1 MSNRDRFK
9 EIDQISKNFNI
20 IENSLKLLI
29 NNNSYK
35 YIDTNSLSNILSYN
49 MYIPNFVKITKKDMK
64 FNDNNN
70 EDFRKEYEKIKNE
83 SAGLFVKKNNDD
95 IKFHNEEKK
104 DKLNKKISSQM
115 KSQEQ
120 INPNLIMNNIF
131 SEKDENEINNISKN
145 INYGN
150 NIFTINE
157 NKTEKSEINRVY
169 NEIKHQINKYVKN
182 NEKLDVKKQLS
193 NYILENKNDQ
203 TYYDLKQE
211 TLCINNKMVC
221 VIYLENQKIKKIFTI
236 NNGKSFEKE
245 DDILYLLNQI
255 KSDLEK
261 NINN

>member
-49 MYIPNFVKITKKDMK
+49 MYIPNFVKIAKKNMK

-83 SAGLFVKKNNDD
+83 SASLFVKKNNDD
-95 IKFHNEEKK
+95 IKFQNEEKK

-120 INPNLIMNNIF
+120 INPNLIMNNTH
-131 SEKDENEINNISKN
+131 
-145 INYGN
+145 INY
-150 NIFTINE
+150 E
-157 NKTEKSEINRVY
+157 
-169 NEIKHQINKYVKN
+169 
-182 NEKLDVKKQLS
+182 
-193 NYILENKNDQ
+193 
-203 TYYDLKQE
+203 
-211 TLCINNKMVC
+211 
-221 VIYLENQKIKKIFTI
+221 
-236 NNGKSFEKE
+236 
-245 DDILYLLNQI
+245 
-255 KSDLEK
+255 
-261 NINN
+261 

>member
-9 EIDQISKNFNI
+9 EIDQITKNFNI

-49 MYIPNFVKITKKDMK
+49 MYIPNFVKIAKKNMK

-120 INPNLIMNNIF
+120 INPNLNMNNIF

-150 NIFTINE
+150 NNFTINE

-193 NYILENKNDQ
+193 NYILENNQ
-203 TYYDLKQE
+203 TYNLKQE
-211 TLCINNKMVC
+211 TLCINNKMVS

-236 NNGKSFEKE
+236 NNGKTFEKE

-255 KSDLEK
+255 KLDFEK

>member
-1 MSNRDRFK
+1 
-9 EIDQISKNFNI
+9 
-20 IENSLKLLI
+20 
-29 NNNSYK
+29 
-35 YIDTNSLSNILSYN
+35 
-49 MYIPNFVKITKKDMK
+49 
-64 FNDNNN
+64 
-70 EDFRKEYEKIKNE
+70 
-83 SAGLFVKKNNDD
+83 
-95 IKFHNEEKK
+95 
-104 DKLNKKISSQM
+104 M

-157 NKTEKSEINRVY
+157 NKTEKSEINSVY
-169 NEIKHQINKYVKN
+169 NEIKQKINKYVKN

-193 NYILENKNDQ
+193 NYILENNQ
-203 TYYDLKQE
+203 TYNLKQE
-211 TLCINNKMVC
+211 TLCINNKMVS

-245 DDILYLLNQI
+245 DDILYLLNQL

-261 NINN
+261 SINN

>member
-1 MSNRDRFK
+1 
-9 EIDQISKNFNI
+9 
-20 IENSLKLLI
+20 
-29 NNNSYK
+29 
-35 YIDTNSLSNILSYN
+35 
-49 MYIPNFVKITKKDMK
+49 
-64 FNDNNN
+64 
-70 EDFRKEYEKIKNE
+70 
-83 SAGLFVKKNNDD
+83 
-95 IKFHNEEKK
+95 
-104 DKLNKKISSQM
+104 M

-120 INPNLIMNNIF
+120 INPNLNMNNIF

-150 NIFTINE
+150 NIFTIND
-157 NKTEKSEINRVY
+157 NKTEKSEINSVY
-169 NEIKHQINKYVKN
+169 NEIKQQINKYVKN

-193 NYILENKNDQ
+193 NYILENNQ
-203 TYYDLKQE
+203 TYNLKQE

>member
-9 EIDQISKNFNI
+9 EIDQITKNFNI

-35 YIDTNSLSNILSYN
+35 YIDTNSINNILSYN

-104 DKLNKKISSQM
+104 DKLNKKISHFQSQM

-150 NIFTINE
+150 NNFTINE

-193 NYILENKNDQ
+193 NYILENNQ
-203 TYYDLKQE
+203 TYNLKQE
-211 TLCINNKMVC
+211 TLCINNKMVS

>member
-1 MSNRDRFK
+1 MSNRDIFK
-9 EIDQISKNFNI
+9 EIDQITKNFNI

-49 MYIPNFVKITKKDMK
+49 MYIPNFVKIAKKNMK

-120 INPNLIMNNIF
+120 INPNLNMNNIF

-157 NKTEKSEINRVY
+157 NKTEKSEINSVY
-169 NEIKHQINKYVKN
+169 NEIKQKINKYVKN
-182 NEKLDVKKQLS
+182 NKKLDVKKQLS

-203 TYYDLKQE
+203 TYYNLKQE

-236 NNGKSFEKE
+236 NNGKTFEKE

>member
-104 DKLNKKISSQM
+104 DKLNKKISHFQSQM

-120 INPNLIMNNIF
+120 INPNLNMNNIF

-193 NYILENKNDQ
+193 NYILENNQ
-203 TYYDLKQE
+203 TYNLKQE

-236 NNGKSFEKE
+236 NNGKTFEKE

>member
-9 EIDQISKNFNI
+9 EIDQITKNFNI

-49 MYIPNFVKITKKDMK
+49 MYIPNFVKIAKKNMK

-104 DKLNKKISSQM
+104 DKSNKKISSQM

-120 INPNLIMNNIF
+120 INPNLNMNNIF

-150 NIFTINE
+150 NNFTINE

>member
-104 DKLNKKISSQM
+104 DKLNKKISHFQSQM

-157 NKTEKSEINRVY
+157 NKTEKSEINSVY
-169 NEIKHQINKYVKN
+169 NEIKQKINKYVKN

-193 NYILENKNDQ
+193 NYILENNQ
-203 TYYDLKQE
+203 TYNLKQE

-236 NNGKSFEKE
+236 NNGKTFEKE

>member
-1 MSNRDRFK
+1 MSNRDGFK
-9 EIDQISKNFNI
+9 EIDQITKNFNI

-49 MYIPNFVKITKKDMK
+49 MYIPNFVKIAKKNMK

-120 INPNLIMNNIF
+120 INPNLNMNNIF

-193 NYILENKNDQ
+193 NYILENNQ
-203 TYYDLKQE
+203 TYNLKQE

>member
-1 MSNRDRFK
+1 MSNRDGFK

-35 YIDTNSLSNILSYN
+35 YIDTNSINNILSYN

-83 SAGLFVKKNNDD
+83 SASLFVKKNNDD
-95 IKFHNEEKK
+95 IKFQNEEKK
-104 DKLNKKISSQM
+104 DKLNKKISHFQSQM

-157 NKTEKSEINRVY
+157 NKTEKSEINSVY
-169 NEIKHQINKYVKN
+169 NEIKQKINKYVN
-182 NEKLDVKKQLS
+182 GKLDVKKQLS
-193 NYILENKNDQ
+193 NYILEFDQ
-203 TYYDLKQE
+203 TYNLKQE

-236 NNGKSFEKE
+236 NNGKTFEKE
-245 DDILYLLNQI
+245 DDILYLLNQL

-261 NINN
+261 SINN